1 MKTVMGLTNHPNFKQ
16 TIIMIDNQIVYTI
29 AKKLQW
35 CYSGKCKRMF
45 MLRPLRIEMVFINL
59 IGGYISYWTDIFNKA
74 NISTVEGVES
84 FLVGN
89 NVK

>member
-16 TIIMIDNQIVYTI
+16 TNIMIDNQIVYTI

-45 MLRPLRIEMVFINL
+45 IMLRPLRIEMVFINL
-59 IGGYISYWTDIFNKA
+59 SGDIYLIGQIYSTKLISVRLKELKVFW
-74 NISTVEGVES
+74 
-84 FLVGN
+84 LVIM
-89 NVK
+89 

>member
-59 IGGYISYWTDIFNKA
+59 IGDIYL
-74 NISTVEGVES
+74 IGQIYSTKLRSVQLKELKV
-84 FLVGN
+84 FWLVIM
-89 NVK
+89 

>member
-16 TIIMIDNQIVYTI
+16 TNIMIDNQIVYTI

-35 CYSGKCKRMF
+35 CYSSKCKRMF

-59 IGGYISYWTDIFNKA
+59 IGDIYLIGQIYSTKLISVRLKELKVFW
-74 NISTVEGVES
+74 
-84 FLVGN
+84 LVIM
-89 NVK
+89 

>member
-45 MLRPLRIEMVFINL
+45 IMLRPLRIEMVFIYL
-59 IGGYISYWTDIFNKA
+59 IGQIYSTKLISVRLKELKVFW
-74 NISTVEGVES
+74 
-84 FLVGN
+84 LVIM
-89 NVK
+89 

>member
-59 IGGYISYWTDIFNKA
+59 IGDIYLIGQIYSTKLISVQLKELKVFC
-74 NISTVEGVES
+74 
-84 FLVGN
+84 LVIM
-89 NVK
+89 

>member
-59 IGGYISYWTDIFNKA
+59 IGDIYLIGQIYSTKLISVRLKELKVFW
-74 NISTVEGVES
+74 
-84 FLVGN
+84 LVIM
-89 NVK
+89 